1 MILPILAAVS
11 RATEIIVDKEVLS
24 RQKLHFKT
32 YLLGGFTFVL
42 LIATVIGLTWG
53 KISPSFF
60 QLPYLLAFIGIVG
73 TAVGWNSI
81 FYRAIQKEK
90 LSDAEPFIL
99 ATPLMVILISAIFIP
114 EERKWGYIILAII
127 ASLSVIISRFHRKN
141 FHFNIYSLALV
152 GYAILFAFEALFIK
166 VILNVCNPFALYPLR
181 VLFVMTILAFIFK
194 SSFKGLNHKN
204 WISLFAVGFIA
215 NAYHLLLYFSYDR
228 YGVSV
233 TALFTVLE
241 PILVY
246 IASLFLF
253 KEKFNWRNVIAA
265 AIVLA
270 CVIYAQ
276 FL

>member
-24 RQKLHFKT
+24 RQKLNFKT

-53 KISPSFF
+53 KVSPDFF
-60 QLPYLLAFIGIVG
+60 KLPYLLAFLGIIA

-90 LSDAEPFIL
+90 LSDAEPIIL

-114 EERKWGYIILAII
+114 EERKWSYIVLALI
-127 ASLSVIISRFHRKN
+127 ASLSVIASRFQRKHL
-141 FHFNIYSLALV
+141 HFNIYSLALI
-152 GYAILFAFEALFIK
+152 GYAILFGFEALFVK
-166 VILNVCNPFALYPLR
+166 VVLANCNPFALYPLR
-181 VLFVMTILAFIFK
+181 VLFVMTILAAIFRP
-194 SSFKGLNHKN
+194 SFKGLSHKN
-204 WISLFAVGFIA
+204 WISLFVIGFIA
-215 NAYHLLLYFSYDR
+215 NAYHLLLYFSYAK
-228 YGVSV
+228 YGISV

-246 IASLFLF
+246 LASLMLF
-253 KEKFNWRNVIAA
+253 KEKFQLRNIIAA
-265 AIVLA
+265 AIVLF

-276 FL
+276 FI